1 MTKKEIVIHPEG
13 KKTSFLSFQHMGH
26 VINYGLSVFWL
37 EIYSRHH
44 ALALLDNLFDLLPV
58 ESLPGIGVG
67 EILRP
72 ELAIIGGGVIIITL
86 EIVAELTV
94 LLK

>member
-1 MTKKEIVIHPEG
+1 MTKKEIWKHSKG
-13 KKTSFLSFQHMGH
+13 RKSSLLFFQHMGH
-26 VINYGLSVFWL
+26 VINYGLTVFGL

-44 ALALLDNLFDLLPV
+44 ALAFLDNLLDLLPV
-58 ESLPGIGVG
+58 ESFPGIGAG

-72 ELAIIGGGVIIITL
+72 ELAIIGGGVIIITF
-86 EIVAELTV
+86 EIVAELTF